1 MGLNETAENTEYS
14 ETKETENELLQHK
27 GDDDNNSFKP
37 KTDEEFIE
45 KIITLRILYD
55 RDETNDFYLL
65 QYMASI
71 LDYVERKSGGF
82 LTSLGWKTMEINIQ
96 YIYGI
101 LDENLKNGDKTLP
114 QKDLTRFCLYMTN
127 CFAITVLLK
136 GMIEIAFEENSEF
149 LVNNPLPTLVVDDL
163 KVLSEKCTTLIP
175 QFKSI
180 MDKYSLHLKDK
191 YRSIYNQAKHRGF
204 VKQLFNTQRIE
215 TGGVYKPSEIMN
227 ARECK

>member
-1 MGLNETAENTEYS
+1 MGLNETAENIEYS
-14 ETKETENELLQHK
+14 ELQPN
-27 GDDDNNSFKP
+27 DDDNNSFKS
-37 KTDEEFIE
+37 KTDEEFVE
-45 KIITLRILYD
+45 KIISLRILYE

-71 LDYVERKSGGF
+71 LDYVERKAGGF
-82 LTSLGWKTMEINIQ
+82 LTTLGWKTMEINIQ
-96 YIYGI
+96 YIYSI

-127 CFAITVLLK
+127 CYATTILLK
-136 GMIEIAFEENSEF
+136 GMIEVAFEEGSEF
-149 LVNNPLPTLVVDDL
+149 FTNNPLPTYVVDDL
-163 KVLSEKCTTLIP
+163 KNLLEKCTTLIP
-175 QFKSI
+175 QFKGI
-180 MDKYSLHLKDK
+180 MDKYSPYLKDK

-215 TGGVYKPSEIMN
+215 TGGVYKPSEILN